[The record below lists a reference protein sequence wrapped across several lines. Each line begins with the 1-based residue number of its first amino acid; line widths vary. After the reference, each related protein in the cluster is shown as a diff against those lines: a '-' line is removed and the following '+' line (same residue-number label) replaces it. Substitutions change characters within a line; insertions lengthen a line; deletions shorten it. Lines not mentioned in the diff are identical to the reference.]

1 MPKTVNCFP
10 LFLELN
16 FPRGIEWLF
25 VSDLH
30 FLDFFSFIDLY
41 SSFSPE
47 MPESKKE
54 EQRENTF
61 TPVIG
66 ILSQVRKF
74 FKIIG
79 QRNMLNV

>member
-1 MPKTVNCFP
+1 MVICFGFA
-10 LFLELN
+10 LF
-16 FPRGIEWLF
+16 G
-25 VSDLH
+25 
-30 FLDFFSFIDLY
+30 FFSFIDLY

-74 FKIIG
+74 FTIIG
-79 QRNMLNV
+79 QRNILNVWEIRSAHFFHWKLST